1 MSRQS
6 DLTDRL
12 TIEGGSIPTN
22 ISALRII
29 LTHSPN
35 AIARGV
41 PARVG
46 AEIEQT
52 LQATA
57 PLFASGF
64 AGADIAT
71 RGASEGLSAAV
82 MITPTG
88 VQVDITGAAHGPLLP
103 YLILRAIET
112 HSQTPD
118 SAYQFLLDAMD
129 GDEEMARAVFNPLSF
144 IDDVSA
150 ILVQARGAGAATLD
164 MGNPPVRGELMSLLA
179 TLHGDQDR
187 LVLSMPPHAGF
198 GPTLENGLLT
208 LAEQGSFQ
216 SFGAQPA
223 TPEIFMQDGKLV
235 VDAWDADM
243 SFLAEFAR
251 VVAGG
256 TMAGIAISDL
266 D

>member
-6 DLTDRL
+6 DLIDRL
-12 TIEGGSIPTN
+12 SIEGGSIPSN
-22 ISALRII
+22 ISDLRII
-29 LTHSPN
+29 LKHNPN
-35 AIARGV
+35 AIARGI

-64 AGADIAT
+64 AGADNAT

-82 MITPTG
+82 LITPTG
-88 VQVDITGAAHGPLLP
+88 VQIDISGAAHGPLLS
-103 YLILRAIET
+103 YLILRVIET

-129 GDEEMARAVFNPLSF
+129 GDEEMARAAFNPLSLS
-144 IDDVSA
+144 DDISA
-150 ILVQARGAGAATLD
+150 ILVQARGVGAATLD
-164 MGNPPVRGELMSLLA
+164 IGNPPVRGELVPLLA
-179 TLHGDQDR
+179 TLQSDQDR
-187 LVLSMPPHAGF
+187 LVLSMPPNAGF
-198 GPTLENGLLT
+198 GAALENGLLT

-216 SFGAQPA
+216 AFGAQAP

-235 VDAWDADM
+235 VDGWDADM

-256 TMAGIAISDL
+256 TMAGIAISEVD
-266 D
+266 